1 MNEDLILRIK
11 NELYSLVDEEK
22 IFSARFGVAVSGG
35 ADSIFLLSVLS
46 EILGKASIFV
56 ITVNHNLR
64 PENETCADAL
74 FVQDYCRKLNVY
86 CKRVDIERGEINKI
100 CKEEKIG
107 LEAAARKVRYKAFEK
122 FIYEMNLDYLCLA
135 HNKNDQSETVLMRFL
150 QGANP
155 LSLAGIQKKREKY
168 IRPILNVSR
177 KEIEDFLNERK
188 IEYRTDLTNF
198 DTAFYRNRIRNNLIP
213 YLNKDFPE
221 WNQSV
226 FALRE
231 KIEIDRLYLEKKLE
245 ESLLLIKWKCENNR
259 IQCDLEDFF
268 KLDFALQYRI
278 VMKAI
283 KELGCKERVSFL
295 FIKNFCESMQSDK
308 NNKKFFAS
316 DFIISVYNNLICFEK
331 KIIKATETGFFV
343 TINSEGFYSVQDYL
357 FEVKKFENQIKIFC
371 DEKQIDFANLEFPF
385 VIRTKQTGDEI
396 EDSSKHFKALSKI
409 FDDWKVG
416 EYKNHIP
423 IIEDCRTSKVI
434 CIWGE
439 VCGFKN
445 WVLRDLK

>member
-1 MNEDLILRIK
+1 MNEDLLLRIK
-11 NELYSLVDEEK
+11 NDLYSLAGEK
-22 IFSARFGVAVSGG
+22 TFSARFGVAVSGG
-35 ADSIFLLSVLS
+35 ADSIFLLTVLS
-46 EILGKASIFV
+46 EVLDKSSIFV

-64 PENETCADAL
+64 PENETSGDAL
-74 FVQDYCRKLNVY
+74 FVQNYCRKLNVY
-86 CKRVDIERGEINKI
+86 CKRVDIQRGEIKNI
-100 CKEEKIG
+100 CKEEKMG
-107 LEAAARKVRYKAFEK
+107 LEAAARKVRYKAFKK
-122 FIYEMNLDYLCLA
+122 FMDEMNLDYLCLA
-135 HNKNDQSETVLMRFL
+135 HNKNDQGETVLMRFL

-177 KEIEDFLNERK
+177 KEIEEFLNERK

-198 DTAFYRNRIRNNLIP
+198 DTAYYRNRIRNNLIP
-213 YLNKDFPE
+213 YLNNDFPD
-221 WNQSV
+221 WAQGV
-226 FALRE
+226 FSLRE
-231 KIEIDRLYLEKKLE
+231 KMEIDRLYFEKELEK
-245 ESLLLIKWKCENNR
+245 SLLQIKWKFENNK
-259 IQCDLEDFF
+259 IQCALENFLS
-268 KLDFALQYRI
+268 LDFALQYRI

-283 KELGCKERVSFL
+283 KDLSCKERVSFS
-295 FIKNFCESMQSDK
+295 FIKNFCESIHSDK
-308 NNKKFFAS
+308 TNKKFFAS
-316 DFIISVYNNLICFEK
+316 DFTICVSQNLICFEK

-385 VIRTKQTGDEI
+385 VIRTKQAGDEI
-396 EDSSKHFKALSKI
+396 EDSSKHLKALSKI

-416 EYKNHIP
+416 EYKNQIP
-423 IIEDCRTSKVI
+423 IIENCRTSTVV